1 MANKSWVVVSL
12 VLCVA
17 VAVVSS
23 SDPGAPLIFVLGDST
38 ADVGTNN
45 FLPTSTARAN
55 FPHNGIDFPSSKPTG
70 RFSNG
75 LNSADFLAQILG
87 LRRSPPPFLSLKAKS
102 LRKKRFSGVN
112 FASGGSG
119 LLDITGKTSLSL
131 MKFGTPEKTPLAAP
145 SVNQKNVVSL
155 TEQIQQF
162 ATKSLFFISIGS
174 NDLFE
179 YYHSNS
185 SIPKEEFLTSLLL
198 AYENHLK
205 NLIDL
210 GARKFGIISVAPIG
224 CCPSQRIH
232 NTTSGCLEDLNDL
245 AVAFH
250 ARLDALMFKMSSV
263 ISHFVHFLMA
273 HFTQVEA
280 ACCGAGKLNGES
292 FCSSYANLCLNRDN
306 YLFWDLYHPTQAAS
320 KLAAVTLFN
329 GGPQFVLL
337 VQQTQ
342 VRHLSSYLVTQLLM
356 LEQTISCS
364 PARLGLT
371 FPTMALTFL
380 PQNPL
385 GGSAMASTVL
395 IFFLALMKYGTPKK
409 TQFAASS
416 VSQKNVVPLAE
427 QIQQFSTVK
436 SNLTAIKGGRRVTE
450 RSLFFISIG
459 SNDLFGYYHSNS
471 SIPKKEFLS
480 SLLLAYENHLKGL
493 IDLGARKFGIISIAP
508 IGCCPS
514 QRVYNASGG
523 CLEDLNDLAVAFHSR
538 LDALMSKLSSEY
550 KDVKYALGN
559 AFEMTINVI
568 RNPLPFNFTQ
578 VEAAC
583 CGAGKLNGE
592 SFCSPNAT
600 LCLNRDNYLFWDLFH
615 PTQAASKLAAVTLF
629 NGGPQFVTPI
639 NFAQL
644 AMA

>member
-75 LNSADFLAQILG
+75 LNSADFLAE
-87 LRRSPPPFLSLKAKS
+87 SNE
-102 LRKKRFSGVN
+102 VWN
-112 FASGGSG
+112 
-119 LLDITGKTSLSL
+119 TGENS
-131 MKFGTPEKTPLAAP
+131 ACCP

-162 ATKSLFFISIGS
+162 ATVKRNLTAIKGGRRVTKKSLFFISIGS

-250 ARLDALMFKMSSV
+250 ARLDALMFKMSSECKDIKYALGNAFEMTINV
-263 ISHFVHFLMA
+263 IQNPLPFN
-273 HFTQVEA
+273 FTQVEA
-280 ACCGAGKLNGES
+280 PCCGAGKLNGES
-292 FCSSYANLCLNRDN
+292 FCSPYANLCLIRDN

-329 GGPQFVLL
+329 GGPQFIH
-337 VQQTQ
+337 T
-342 VRHLSSYLVTQLLM
+342 YK
-356 LEQTISCS
+356 I
-364 PARLGLT
+364 
-371 FPTMALTFL
+371 
-380 PQNPL
+380 
-385 GGSAMASTVL
+385 
-395 IFFLALMKYGTPKK
+395 
-409 TQFAASS
+409 
-416 VSQKNVVPLAE
+416 QKW
-427 QIQQFSTVK
+427 
-436 SNLTAIKGGRRVTE
+436 
-450 RSLFFISIG
+450 
-459 SNDLFGYYHSNS
+459 
-471 SIPKKEFLS
+471 
-480 SLLLAYENHLKGL
+480 
-493 IDLGARKFGIISIAP
+493 
-508 IGCCPS
+508 
-514 QRVYNASGG
+514 
-523 CLEDLNDLAVAFHSR
+523 
-538 LDALMSKLSSEY
+538 
-550 KDVKYALGN
+550 
-559 AFEMTINVI
+559 
-568 RNPLPFNFTQ
+568 
-578 VEAAC
+578 
-583 CGAGKLNGE
+583 
-592 SFCSPNAT
+592 
-600 LCLNRDNYLFWDLFH
+600 NY
-615 PTQAASKLAAVTLF
+615 
-629 NGGPQFVTPI
+629 
-639 NFAQL
+639 
-644 AMA
+644 

>member
-1 MANKSWVVVSL
+1 MENISWAVVSL

-17 VAVVSS
+17 IGFVSPA
-23 SDPGAPLIFVLGDST
+23 DPGAPLIFIFGDST

-45 FLPTSTARAN
+45 FLLTSTARAD
-55 FPHNGIDFPSSKPTG
+55 FPHNGIDFPSSEPTG

-75 LNSADFLAQILG
+75 LNSADFLSMTFG
-87 LRRSPPPFLSLKAKS
+87 LKRSPPPFFSLNATSLSNKT
-102 LRKKRFSGVN
+102 FGGVN

-119 LLDITGKTSLSL
+119 LFDITGK
-131 MKFGTPEKTPLAAP
+131 K
-145 SVNQKNVVSL
+145 SV
-155 TEQIQQF
+155 
-162 ATKSLFFISIGS
+162 
-174 NDLFE
+174 
-179 YYHSNS
+179 
-185 SIPKEEFLTSLLL
+185 
-198 AYENHLK
+198 
-205 NLIDL
+205 
-210 GARKFGIISVAPIG
+210 
-224 CCPSQRIH
+224 
-232 NTTSGCLEDLNDL
+232 
-245 AVAFH
+245 
-250 ARLDALMFKMSSV
+250 
-263 ISHFVHFLMA
+263 
-273 HFTQVEA
+273 
-280 ACCGAGKLNGES
+280 
-292 FCSSYANLCLNRDN
+292 
-306 YLFWDLYHPTQAAS
+306 
-320 KLAAVTLFN
+320 
-329 GGPQFVLL
+329 
-337 VQQTQ
+337 
-342 VRHLSSYLVTQLLM
+342 
-356 LEQTISCS
+356 
-364 PARLGLT
+364 
-371 FPTMALTFL
+371 
-380 PQNPL
+380 
-385 GGSAMASTVL
+385 
-395 IFFLALMKYGTPKK
+395 
-409 TQFAASS
+409 
-416 VSQKNVVPLAE
+416 KNVVPFAE

-493 IDLGARKFGIISIAP
+493 IHLGARKFGIISIAP

>member
-1 MANKSWVVVSL
+1 MENISWAVVSL

-17 VAVVSS
+17 IGFVSPA
-23 SDPGAPLIFVLGDST
+23 DPGAPLIFIFGDST

-45 FLPTSTARAN
+45 FLLTSTARAD
-55 FPHNGIDFPSSKPTG
+55 FPHNGIDFPSSEPTG

-75 LNSADFLAQILG
+75 LNSADFLSMTFG
-87 LRRSPPPFLSLKAKS
+87 LKRSPPPFFSLNATSLSNKT
-102 LRKKRFSGVN
+102 FGGVN

-119 LLDITGKTSLSL
+119 LFDITGK
-131 MKFGTPEKTPLAAP
+131 K
-145 SVNQKNVVSL
+145 SV
-155 TEQIQQF
+155 
-162 ATKSLFFISIGS
+162 
-174 NDLFE
+174 
-179 YYHSNS
+179 
-185 SIPKEEFLTSLLL
+185 
-198 AYENHLK
+198 
-205 NLIDL
+205 
-210 GARKFGIISVAPIG
+210 
-224 CCPSQRIH
+224 
-232 NTTSGCLEDLNDL
+232 
-245 AVAFH
+245 
-250 ARLDALMFKMSSV
+250 
-263 ISHFVHFLMA
+263 
-273 HFTQVEA
+273 
-280 ACCGAGKLNGES
+280 
-292 FCSSYANLCLNRDN
+292 
-306 YLFWDLYHPTQAAS
+306 
-320 KLAAVTLFN
+320 
-329 GGPQFVLL
+329 
-337 VQQTQ
+337 
-342 VRHLSSYLVTQLLM
+342 
-356 LEQTISCS
+356 
-364 PARLGLT
+364 
-371 FPTMALTFL
+371 
-380 PQNPL
+380 
-385 GGSAMASTVL
+385 
-395 IFFLALMKYGTPKK
+395 LALMKYGTPKK

-471 SIPKKEFLS
+471 SIPKEEFLT

-493 IDLGARKFGIISIAP
+493 IDLGARKFGIISVAP

-538 LDALMSKLSSEY
+538 LDALMSKLSSEC